1 MSDFE
6 RNCRSLIWKLKIC
19 RLKSTIAEF
28 SKITKVLI
36 VETKLIVDR
45 LLRKRKFVDTS
56 LQILISSCIFGSSIL
71 KNFACGA
78 LKFLSRAKMFEFS
91 RLRRA
96 YCAAGENYL
105 VSELCQGDLAYKISA
120 AGFFLRFFF
129 GALLRGFYLTKWAPQ
144 AKILQLQ
151 SATKMILPYKIGA
164 AGEKL

>member
-1 MSDFE
+1 MRIAVNYPPLVNRRKFCRLLSTIFLSDFE

-71 KNFACGA
+71 KIFACGA
-78 LKFLSRAKMFEFS
+78 LK
-91 RLRRA
+91 
-96 YCAAGENYL
+96 YL
-105 VSELCQGDLAYKISA
+105 
-120 AGFFLRFFF
+120 
-129 GALLRGFYLTKWAPQ
+129 
-144 AKILQLQ
+144 
-151 SATKMILPYKIGA
+151 
-164 AGEKL
+164 